1 MRIRKCIIVWLK
13 TIIFGSLLATVLSV
27 PIIFI
32 KMSYYLMPTISII
45 IPFLVITILASLIAS
60 IPTIAV
66 MIKLRES
73 LLRNKAESN
82 VITNKINRIHWLG
95 GIITFIIIAF
105 AFEFGSLALI
115 FLLVYLVSFLSIGHF
130 LWQRE
135 LKTPMDRLRL
145 Q

>member
-1 MRIRKCIIVWLK
+1 MKIRKYIILWLK
-13 TIIFGSLLATVLSV
+13 TVIFGSLLATVLSA

-32 KMSYYLMPTISII
+32 KMGYYLMPAISLI
-45 IPFLVITILASLIAS
+45 IPFIAITILVSLIAS

-73 LLRNKAESN
+73 LLRDKTESN
-82 VITNKINRIHWLG
+82 VITNRINLIHWLG

-105 AFEFGSLALI
+105 VFEFGSLALI

-130 LWQRE
+130 LWQKE
-135 LKTPMDRLRL
+135 LKAPMGGL
-145 Q
+145 